1 MSKSILIVDDSFVM
15 RKALRQTLEMQN
27 GWEVCGEAVNGRE
40 GIEKAKELKPD
51 VIVLDLSMPVMNGLE
66 ATRELKSLLP
76 SIPVLMFTNF
86 DTPHVK
92 QAALSAG
99 VRAVVSKSE
108 SVAVLVSSLQGL
120 LDERAS

>member
-15 RKALRQTLEMQN
+15 RKALRQTLEMHN